1 MTLPEFN
8 QKWRNRIEDRFRGLE
23 INDPKVIDYLD
34 KEFEMYVMIN
44 PQFEFSQIK
53 IKFGFSRVYT
63 NADAEMNIKWE
74 NQIDVI
80 LNGE

>member
-44 PQFEFSQIK
+44 SQFEVSQ
-53 IKFGFSRVYT
+53 SRSRQ
-63 NADAEMNIKWE
+63 W
-74 NQIDVI
+74 
-80 LNGE
+80 